1 MCDTRIEYC
10 NESCVVASHSRENS
24 RQSFLLYRFFSRLT
38 VKIML
43 LMSVVM
49 IYRWRLSSIF
59 SFRDSFHG
67 CEGNWNIIDEGCHDL
82 SNYRQS
88 FLLYKF
94 FSRLIIKITRIL
106 LLSWSIDNDYCQSF
120 LFYRFFSRLIIKVT
134 RILLLSWSI
143 DNDYCQSFLFYRF
156 FSRLIIKV
164 TRILLLSWSIDDCC
178 QSFLLY
184 KFFSRLWRQLEY
196 YWRVLSWS
204 IKLSSISSSLEILF
218 TIDYKS
224 NSNATD
230 EGCHDLSN
238 YRQSFLL
245 YIFFSQLIIKVTR
258 ILLLSWSIDDDCRQ
272 YFLLYKFFYN
282 NCESNS
288 NIIDKSCHN
297 LSNYRQSFLLYRFFS
312 RLTVKIMLLTNVIM
326 IYRWRLPIIF
336 SLLFFSRLRL

>member
-43 LMSVVM
+43 LMSVIM

-88 FLLYKF
+88 FLLYRF
-94 FSRLIIKITRIL
+94 FSRLIIKI
-106 LLSWSIDNDYCQSF
+106 
-120 LFYRFFSRLIIKVT
+120 T

-245 YIFFSQLIIKVTR
+245 YIFFLQLIIKVTR

>member
-1 MCDTRIEYC
+1 
-10 NESCVVASHSRENS
+10 
-24 RQSFLLYRFFSRLT
+24 
-38 VKIML
+38 
-43 LMSVVM
+43 M

-88 FLLYKF
+88 FLLYRF
-94 FSRLIIKITRIL
+94 FSRLIIKI
-106 LLSWSIDNDYCQSF
+106 
-120 LFYRFFSRLIIKVT
+120 T

-245 YIFFSQLIIKVTR
+245 YIFFLQLIIKVTR

-312 RLTVKIMLLTNVIM
+312 RLTVKIMLLMNVIM

-336 SLLFFSRLRL
+336 SLLFFSRLKL